1 MEIKMPEYI
10 DLNVIPHLRD
20 IRYISLDIFKIKK
33 KKPEGTLNNSGV
45 RLLRLQF
52 VVRRAY

>member
-1 MEIKMPEYI
+1 MPEYI

-20 IRYISLDIFKIKK
+20 IRYISLDIFKIIK
-33 KKPEGTLNNSGV
+33 KKPKGTLNNSGV

>member
-20 IRYISLDIFKIKK
+20 IRYISLDIFKIIK

>member
-33 KKPEGTLNNSGV
+33 KKNLKGPSTALE
-45 RLLRLQF
+45 
-52 VVRRAY
+52 